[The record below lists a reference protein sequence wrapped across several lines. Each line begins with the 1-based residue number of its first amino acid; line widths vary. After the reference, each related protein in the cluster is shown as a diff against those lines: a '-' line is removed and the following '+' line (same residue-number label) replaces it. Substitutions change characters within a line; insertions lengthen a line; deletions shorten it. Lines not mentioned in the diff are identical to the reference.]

1 MRLRILLASVLF
13 TASAWA
19 GIIDNV
25 RIALAQNNF
34 SAAESAL
41 SSYRNQQGVTSEYLE
56 AYSWIARAAL
66 DQRQYDQATAYAKQ
80 TQTLVLEQLKRH
92 PLDSDTHLPI
102 ALGAAFEVQSQ
113 ALASRGQRTQAV
125 ALLQSALR
133 TYGTTSIH

>member
-80 TQTLVLEQLKRH
+80 TQTLVLE
-92 PLDSDTHLPI
+92 
-102 ALGAAFEVQSQ
+102 
-113 ALASRGQRTQAV
+113 
-125 ALLQSALR
+125 
-133 TYGTTSIH
+133 